1 MNKETFAKEL
11 VCLVAVSN
19 TRNLE
24 LEIEKYFTAG
34 TARIDLLAK
43 VMDLDNDIGGL
54 KFDITILNDAE
65 NAIKT
70 ASTSGITT
78 IVR

>member
-24 LEIEKYFTAG
+24 LEIEKYFIAG

>member
-24 LEIEKYFTAG
+24 LEIEKYFIAG
-34 TARIDLLAK
+34 TARIDLIAK

>member
-24 LEIEKYFTAG
+24 LEIEKYFIAG
-34 TARIDLLAK
+34 TARIDLIAK

-54 KFDITILNDAE
+54 TFDIRILNNAE
-65 NAIKT
+65 NAIKA

-78 IVR
+78 IVL